1 MLRISCLIAKKN
13 ELCLMI
19 SDKKG
24 LEYLSLLLIANNV
37 KHIVFSPGSRNAPL
51 ISTFPRYKEFTCYS
65 IVDERSAAFFAL
77 GIAQN
82 TGETVVLSCTSGS
95 AVLNYA
101 PAIAEAFYQKV
112 PLLVISADRPENMI
126 DRGDGQTIRQ
136 RNIYANYIKKSVQLP
151 ESPSSKKSLIN
162 YQKLALSA
170 IKATQI
176 PDKGPAHINIPFAEP
191 IYGQKKKENPQLIPF
206 EIVNETANILES
218 EFELFAKTWNASRK
232 KMIIIGQQKPNK
244 SLESLL
250 EKINQDPSVIVLTE
264 TTSNCSSSSFINC
277 IDKTL
282 ASIANEK
289 AADFL
294 PDLLITI
301 NSNIVS
307 KKIKSFLRADKKYF
321 HWHIDEAN
329 EQMDTYFHLS
339 RVVPIQPFVF
349 LEKMN
354 ALSNIKASNYKTDW
368 LKQKQKTEVV
378 HPKFIETAPYC
389 DLTVF
394 DELLK
399 HLRPNSNVHFANSTP
414 VRYSQLFNLNP
425 SLTVDS
431 NRGTS
436 GIDGAI
442 STAIGAAWVSKE
454 ITTVISGDL
463 SFFYDSNALWNK
475 YLSPN
480 LRIIVINNNGGGIFR
495 FIEGP
500 SKLPELECF
509 FETKHHREAK
519 SLANE
524 ADLIYSR
531 VDSEE
536 SLKEALNE
544 FFTPSEKAKLL
555 EIFTPNE
562 LNAEILKNYFK
573 AMA

>member
-1 MLRISCLIAKKN
+1 
-13 ELCLMI
+13 MI

-24 LEYLSLLLIANNV
+24 LEHLSLMLIENNV

-51 ISTFPRYKEFTCYS
+51 IATFPRYPEFTCYS

-77 GIAQN
+77 GIAQK

-101 PAIAEAFYQKV
+101 PALAEAFYQKI
-112 PLLVISADRPENMI
+112 PLLVLSADRPEHLI

-151 ESPSSKKSLIN
+151 ENPNTKRSLLN

-170 IKATQI
+170 IRATQS

-191 IYGQKKKENPQLIPF
+191 IYGQKEKENPVLTPI
-206 EIVNETANILES
+206 EITNKKANILES
-218 EFELFAKTWNASRK
+218 EFEMLAKTWNSAKR
-232 KMIIIGQQKPNK
+232 KMIIVGQQKPNK
-244 SLESLL
+244 ALDTLL
-250 EKINQDPSVIVLTE
+250 EKISQDPTVIVLTE
-264 TTSNCSSSSFINC
+264 TTSNLSSPNFINC

-282 ASIANEK
+282 ASISDKNLS
-289 AADFL
+289 DFL
-294 PDLLITI
+294 PDLLLTI
-301 NSNIVS
+301 HSNIVS
-307 KKIKSFLRADKKYF
+307 KRIKAFLRNEIKYE

-329 EQMDTYFHLS
+329 ENMDTYFHLS
-339 RVVPIQPFVF
+339 RVIPIEASCFF
-349 LEKMN
+349 EKMD
-354 ALSNIKASNYKTDW
+354 ALTKGISSDYKALW
-368 LKQKQKTEVV
+368 LKQKQKTESIHSAFVD
-378 HPKFIETAPYC
+378 KAPYC

-394 DELLK
+394 DELIK
-399 HLRPNSNVHFANSTP
+399 HLPANTNVHFANSTP
-414 VRYSQLFNLNP
+414 VRYSQLFHVHP
-425 SLTVDS
+425 SLQVAS

-442 STAIGAAWVSKE
+442 STAVGAAWVSE
-454 ITTVISGDL
+454 QMTTVISGDL
-463 SFFYDSNALWNK
+463 SFFYDSNALWNA
-475 YLSPN
+475 YLSPK

-500 SKLPELECF
+500 GKLPELERF
-509 FETKHHREAK
+509 FETKHHREAQ

-524 ADLIYSR
+524 ADLIYCR
-531 VDSEE
+531 ADSEA
-536 SLKEALNE
+536 SLKEALND
-544 FFTPSEKAKLL
+544 FFAPSDRAKLL

-562 LNAEILKNYFK
+562 LNAEVLKNYFK